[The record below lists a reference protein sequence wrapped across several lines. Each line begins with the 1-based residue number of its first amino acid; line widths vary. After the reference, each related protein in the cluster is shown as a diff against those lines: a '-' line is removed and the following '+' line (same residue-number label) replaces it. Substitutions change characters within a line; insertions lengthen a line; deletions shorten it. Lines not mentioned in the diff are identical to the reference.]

1 MTCAR
6 WSLTAESLSRLWR
19 VVWGTPAQD
28 WSSREARVYSSDTCL
43 PARTRTPETDTA
55 SALIKLDWGVKPH
68 IIYQVALKLWC
79 FVADGSIATDHYF
92 SSSVLLDFNN
102 KSEYVSG
109 SAPSSLS
116 CLFSPAAVLQSFS
129 LLLFAERLHCAV
141 GLQELCFRNEV
152 FNGPQ
157 VGVQCVPQVRHRQFG
172 QHLEKRRIEMIAP
185 EIECSCGSVVEH
197 CVCSAKAVGSI
208 PREHTYWQYMYNL
221 NAGA

>member
-79 FVADGSIATDHYF
+79 FLADGSIATDHYF

-116 CLFSPAAVLQSFS
+116 CLFSPAAGFAVVLRLLRVCWTSPLRRGSSGAVLQ
-129 LLLFAERLHCAV
+129 ER
-141 GLQELCFRNEV
+141 
-152 FNGPQ
+152 
-157 VGVQCVPQVRHRQFG
+157 GV
-172 QHLEKRRIEMIAP
+172 
-185 EIECSCGSVVEH
+185 
-197 CVCSAKAVGSI
+197 
-208 PREHTYWQYMYNL
+208 
-221 NAGA
+221 